1 MDHSPAGL
9 REKAA
14 SLVLVDPSWPC
25 SRSASPALPPTTHPD
40 SRGPGLERTL
50 AEELQGLKLSMG
62 LARSGLGMGGWAKE
76 SVWFLVGADLG
87 PWKGNPGHI
96 GNELEAA
103 FILAFSLSD
112 FRVIYCYFPGSCSW
126 APGVGLICF

>member
-1 MDHSPAGL
+1 MKSCG
-9 REKAA
+9 
-14 SLVLVDPSWPC
+14 
-25 SRSASPALPPTTHPD
+25 
-40 SRGPGLERTL
+40 
-50 AEELQGLKLSMG
+50 GLKLSMG

-112 FRVIYCYFPGSCSW
+112 FRVIYSVTSSGHVPGLQVL
-126 APGVGLICF
+126 A